1 MVPLEV
7 THTALA
13 TPAVCSEIKAL
24 GTPFADMILDL
35 IHFFTVRKRPPLL
48 PTGAAL
54 HSPSPP
60 HPLPYGL
67 RRCPS
72 RATKWR
78 ARDRSIQET
87 YRTIFGFASPPVHD
101 VCAVALVAQPH
112 LFTTQLMRV
121 DVGASHSAVRRSPGR
136 RQEALWGSPGLRTSA
151 TISAGGEVCECRV
164 QERVVLGADGV
175 RCVGV
180 QQEAEERA
188 RSTVDGRR
196 WLLEALFQSC
206 APSKQPEPALRPCP
220 TSRSSERCC
229 KSRCGSAEGE
239 GGRRSRRKACCCCCC
254 CCCGEGCAGSEEGRL
269 CDVLELTTCRI
280 GP

>member
-1 MVPLEV
+1 MCDTRALLRGPGRAGRAASDALASLVQIVFDSGVEVAMVPLEV

-121 DVGASHSAVRRSPGR
+121 DVGASHPLCAARLVAGR
-136 RQEALWGSPGLRTSA
+136 RRCG
-151 TISAGGEVCECRV
+151 VCRV
-164 QERVVLGADGV
+164 YVRV
-175 RCVGV
+175 
-180 QQEAEERA
+180 
-188 RSTVDGRR
+188 
-196 WLLEALFQSC
+196 
-206 APSKQPEPALRPCP
+206 
-220 TSRSSERCC
+220 
-229 KSRCGSAEGE
+229 
-239 GGRRSRRKACCCCCC
+239 
-254 CCCGEGCAGSEEGRL
+254 
-269 CDVLELTTCRI
+269 
-280 GP
+280 